1 MADSIRGIVAQKL
14 MKKLCP
20 YCKKIVPIS
29 KEETDMLTPFTDD
42 IPSQVA
48 HPVGC
53 VKCDNIGYYGR
64 EGIYE
69 ILEFDPEI
77 SEMIRSNTPISEIRS
92 FARKRGDYLIS
103 NHAVDKVKGLI
114 FTPNDV
120 YENVLVEDVK
130 VEWSKPEKVVPTTLS
145 PETKT
150 GDQASILI
158 VDDDEDTRKLLALI
172 LENRGYRVTISED
185 GIDAL
190 LYLGKK
196 DFDLILS
203 DVNMP
208 NLDGFK
214 LIEMMNQK
222 GIEAPVIFLSSRDRA
237 DDEKRGLELGAMDYI
252 KKPIPKEILL
262 LRVKS
267 ALEKSKK

>member
-1 MADSIRGIVAQKL
+1 
-14 MKKLCP
+14 
-20 YCKKIVPIS
+20 VPIS
-29 KEETDMLTPFTDD
+29 KEDIDMLSPFADVV
-42 IPSQVA
+42 PSQVA

-53 VKCDNIGYYGR
+53 AKCNNTGYYGR

-69 ILEFDPEI
+69 ILEFDAEI
-77 SEMIRSNTPISEIRS
+77 SEMVRSNIPISEIRS
-92 FARKRGDYLIS
+92 IARKRGGYLIS
-103 NHAVDKVKGLI
+103 QHAVEKVKNLI
-114 FTPNDV
+114 FTPREV
-120 YENVLVEDVK
+120 YENVLVEDVEL
-130 VEWSKPEKVVPTTLS
+130 EWSKSEKVVPTTLS

-158 VDDDEDTRKLLALI
+158 VEDDEDSRKLIALI

-196 DFDLILS
+196 DFDLIIS

-214 LIEMMNQK
+214 LLEMMNQK

-237 DDEKRGLELGAMDYI
+237 EDEKKGLELGAMDYI
-252 KKPIPKEILL
+252 KKPIQKEILL

-267 ALEKSKK
+267 ALEKLKK